1 METPKVLSYSAMV
14 VAGLV
19 CLLFLLDAGLK
30 IFGRNLVLDI
40 LFIMGG
46 AFVLWQ
52 GFETTREAA
61 LESVQTGIE
70 GIRLP
75 TPRGKLPTPSPPL
88 D

>member
-19 CLLFLLDAGLK
+19 CLIFLLDAGLK

-40 LFIMGG
+40 LFILGG

-52 GFETTREAA
+52 GFETTRE
-61 LESVQTGIE
+61 LH
-70 GIRLP
+70 
-75 TPRGKLPTPSPPL
+75 
-88 D
+88 